1 MPVTVRGGDILFND
15 GTTQSTAASA
25 ASTVRAWAN
34 INSGGGLVNG
44 FRISSTSGT
53 APCTVNLSISVPSF
67 APVIAGQGGSGSS
80 RYACIGAVNS
90 SSQFTIFNGGALT
103 AITGVAIFG

>member
-1 MPVTVRGGDILFND
+1 
-15 GTTQSTAASA
+15 
-25 ASTVRAWAN
+25 
-34 INSGGGLVNG
+34 
-44 FRISSTSGT
+44 
-53 APCTVNLSISVPSF
+53 LSISVPSF
-67 APVIAGQGGSGSS
+67 APVIAGQGGPGSS

>member
-15 GTTQSTAASA
+15 GTTQSTAN
-25 ASTVRAWAN
+25 STAKAWAN
-34 INSGGGLVNG
+34 INSSGGLVNG
-44 FRISSTSGT
+44 YNISSTSGT